1 MLTSHA
7 LVLAKNSSVERQNM
21 YSPRICP
28 STSEV
33 PATVRDEIST
43 YPMSR
48 LMFDRCG
55 AVKCG
60 EGDAA
65 RHGTAR
71 HGTARHGTARHGT
84 ARHGAVRMCVN

>member
-7 LVLAKNSSVERQNM
+7 LELAKNSSVERQNM

-60 EGDAA
+60 EGDTARCGAA
-65 RHGTAR
+65 RCGTMRHDAAR
-71 HGTARHGTARHGT
+71 R
-84 ARHGAVRMCVN
+84 GAVRMCVN